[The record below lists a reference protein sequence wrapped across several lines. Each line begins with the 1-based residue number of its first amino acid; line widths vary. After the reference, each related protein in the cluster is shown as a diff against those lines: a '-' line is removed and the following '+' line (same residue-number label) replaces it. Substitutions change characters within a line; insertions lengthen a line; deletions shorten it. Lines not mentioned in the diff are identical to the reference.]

1 MRNRSDVLDARDT
14 NAEGIE
20 RTNGGFATGAGAH
33 DAHFNVLQTEFLGNL
48 ASVFGSNLSCKGSA
62 LAGALEALSA
72 GGAGGDGITLTV
84 GNGDDRVV
92 EEACTWAM
100 PSVTT
105 FFTFLRPRAA
115 C

>member
-1 MRNRSDVLDARDT
+1 MLVTRMPRALRARTEDS
-14 NAEGIE
+14 
-20 RTNGGFATGAGAH
+20 RPGAGAH

-48 ASVFGSNLSCKGSA
+48 ASVFGSNLSGKGSA

-92 EEACTWAM
+92 EGSMHVAM